1 MNTFV
6 SSALFDAWL
15 EGITDQKAKA
25 RVLARLRSAT
35 LGDFGDCEP
44 VGGGVS
50 EMRIPVGQ
58 GYRVY
63 YFRAGTTIYYLL
75 TGGGKSSQKNDIARA
90 KKMAAELK
98 GQRS

>member
-1 MNTFV
+1 
-6 SSALFDAWL
+6 
-15 EGITDQKAKA
+15 
-25 RVLARLRSAT
+25 
-35 LGDFGDCEP
+35 
-44 VGGGVS
+44 
-50 EMRIPVGQ
+50 MRIPVGQ